1 MVTEAVESA
10 RQTLLKRLETA
21 RAEADALFRIVKTKA
36 MYERPIPERHR
47 IVFYVGHLEA
57 FDRNLLS
64 DPASR
69 RSEFDEL
76 FAFGIDPVGGNLPK
90 DQPRDWPELPVVYDY
105 RDRTRAHVDSLIETM
120 AARGDEEFEVRLN
133 VAIEHRLMH
142 AETLAYIFHQL
153 PYESKQGA
161 ETHSAPAHHARAS
174 TPVRI
179 PAGHATLGLR
189 RDSPVF
195 GWDNEFEAHTAAVPE
210 FAIARRKVTNGE
222 FLQFVDDGGYRER
235 SLWSPEDWEWRS
247 SREMVHP
254 LFWNRRNGSWMYRAM
269 FSEIPLPPHEP
280 VYVSHAEASAY
291 ARWQGKAL
299 PTEEQ
304 WHRAASGPAEVEDLH
319 GTGWEWTSTRFAPFP
334 GFRAMPFYPGYSEPF
349 FDGRHYVMKG
359 GSPQTAA
366 VMLRPSFRN
375 WFQPHYPYIYAGFRC
390 VEKESA

>member
-1 MVTEAVESA
+1 MVTEVVESA
-10 RQTLLKRLETA
+10 RHTLLARLEAA
-21 RAEADALFRIVKTKA
+21 RAEADALFRTVKTES
-36 MYERPIPERHR
+36 MYDRPIPERHR

-57 FDRNLLS
+57 FDRNLLG
-64 DPASR
+64 DPASQ
-69 RSEFDEL
+69 RSEFDAL
-76 FAFGIDPVGGNLPK
+76 FAFGIDPVSGNLPA
-90 DQPRDWPELPVVYDY
+90 DQPEDWPSLRVVYDY
-105 RDRTRAHVDSLIETM
+105 RDRTRAHVDNLIEKM
-120 AARGDEEFEVRLN
+120 AARGDEEFDVLLN

-153 PYESKQGA
+153 PYESKQGS
-161 ETHSAPAHHARAS
+161 ETRSAAPHHPRAD

-189 RDSPVF
+189 RDSPAF
-195 GWDNEFEAHTAAVPE
+195 GWDNEFEAYTAAVPG

-222 FLQFVDDGGYRER
+222 FLRFVNEGGYRER

-247 SREMVHP
+247 ARAMTHP
-254 LFWNRRNGSWMYRAM
+254 LFWTQRNGAWMYRAM

-291 ARWQGKAL
+291 ARWQGKKL

-304 WHRAASGPAEVEDLH
+304 WHRAAWGSNEVEDLR
-319 GTGWEWTSTRFAPFP
+319 GTGWEWTSTKFAPFP
-334 GFRAMPFYPGYSEPF
+334 GFQAMPFYPGYSEPF
-349 FDGRHYVMKG
+349 FDGKHYVMKG
-359 GSPQTAA
+359 GSPRTAP

-375 WFQPHYPYIYAGFRC
+375 WFQPHYPYIYSGFRC